1 MLKIFLKTCQDSWPW
16 YSGGWWAG
24 LGVGERYNI
33 YFLNQFHVS
42 WFPLVQ
48 SGWSVWGAACR
59 GQHLLDTELSGG
71 RGSEGIG
78 GQIR

>member
-1 MLKIFLKTCQDSWPW
+1 MLKIFLKTSGFWPW
-16 YSGGWWAG
+16 YSGGGGQGWG
-24 LGVGERYNI
+24 LVKDI
-33 YFLNQFHVS
+33 ISTFTNQFHVS

-48 SGWSVWGAACR
+48 SGWVSGSAACR

-78 GQIR
+78 GQN